1 MKRLCFV
8 EYDMTVTGGV
18 EQVTTSLANAFCDAY
33 EVYIWHFW
41 KRETCSVRFG
51 SENSLS
57 SGTGRRLRIR
67 KRITSV
73 FKPFKEY
80 IKENE
85 IDIVFLMGHLWIDW
99 VNPHFIHI
107 TARFPAA
114 NLMPTLLQLS
124 RQLSCSPGRI
134 IRV

>member
-33 EVYIWHFW
+33 EVYIYGI
-41 KRETCSVRFG
+41 FG
-51 SENSLS
+51 KGKHVPYDLDPRIHYRAELAEDC
-57 SGTGRRLRIR
+57 RIR

-85 IDIVFLMGHLWIDW
+85 IDVVFLMENSSG
-99 VNPHFIHI
+99 NYRI
-107 TARFPAA
+107 TRFDFFTKAKYVFCDHGA
-114 NLMPTLLQLS
+114 FDE
-124 RQLSCSPGRI
+124 
-134 IRV
+134 

>member
-33 EVYIWHFW
+33 EVYIYGI
-41 KRETCSVRFG
+41 FG
-51 SENSLS
+51 KGKHVPYDLDPRIHYRAELAEDC
-57 SGTGRRLRIR
+57 RIR

-85 IDIVFLMGHLWIDW
+85 IDVVFLM
-99 VNPHFIHI
+99 
-107 TARFPAA
+107 
-114 NLMPTLLQLS
+114 
-124 RQLSCSPGRI
+124 
-134 IRV
+134 